1 MIENEIAKVM
11 QAGSPKRIVSK
22 RVRERANIS
31 IDLAREAGLIHLYAQ
46 NHEIIGNTILLEG
59 TSVTNFGWGGYLGL
73 ELDHRLIDG
82 AVDALKRYGVQFA
95 SSRAYVSSPLYSIL
109 EEKLH
114 ALFRQPVL
122 IASTVT
128 LGHQS
133 CMPVAI
139 GGEDVLILD
148 ASCHSCMKEVVPSLA
163 SKGTTIAILPHNDMN
178 VLGQY
183 LESMENDNRKIWYA
197 MDGLYSMHGDFA
209 PLSTLTDFL
218 DRYPNFHLYID
229 DAHSMSWI
237 GDQGTGFVF
246 PLLSHHPRTIIALSM
261 AKAYGAGG
269 AIFLVPDAELRQ
281 SIRSFGSTMIFSG
294 PIQNPVLG
302 ACIASADIHL
312 SRAVSKLQDKL
323 RAHIDYCNMLL
334 KLNDIVTVTA
344 SSSPIFFVEIGSLG
358 KTISAASYLLR
369 RGYYVNAA
377 AYPAVPR
384 GKAGLRFN
392 ITCLH
397 TLDQITD
404 FIVSLADVLYHGGV
418 GGL

>member
-1 MIENEIAKVM
+1 MIEHEIARVM
-11 QAGSPKRIVSK
+11 QAGPPKRIVSK
-22 RVRERANIS
+22 RAQERANMS
-31 IDLAREAGLIHLYAQ
+31 IRLAKEAGLIHLYAQ
-46 NHEIIGNTILLEG
+46 NNDILGNTILLEG
-59 TSVTNFGWGGYLGL
+59 RSVVNFGWGGYLGL

-82 AVDALKRYGVQFA
+82 AVDAVKRYGVQFA
-95 SSRAYVSSPLYSIL
+95 SSRAYVSSPLYSVL

-139 GGEDVLILD
+139 GDEDVLILD
-148 ASCHSCMKEVVPSLA
+148 ASCHACMKEVVPSLA
-163 SKGTTIAILPHNDMN
+163 SKGSTIAILPHNDMN
-178 VLGQY
+178 VLEQY
-183 LESMENDNRKIWYA
+183 LESNADRKIWYA

-209 PLSTLTDFL
+209 PLSTLADFL

-312 SRAVSKLQDKL
+312 SGAVSELQDKL

-334 KLNDIVTVTA
+334 KLNDIGTVTA
-344 SSSPIFFVEIGSLG
+344 SSAPIFFVEIGSVG
-358 KTISAASYLLR
+358 KTISAVSALIR
-369 RGYYVNAA
+369 RGYYVHAA

-397 TLDQITD
+397 TPDQIRD
-404 FIVSLADVLYHGGV
+404 FIVSLADVLHHGVV